1 LSLPI
6 RSLLLPLALVVVSV
20 SALVSARPA
29 DAATCWQR
37 VLSDW
42 KDGRIDGTYSS
53 SCLRAAIVN
62 MPEDLKIYGDAV
74 DDITRLLN
82 SQASRLAAKQAAPST
97 RRATP
102 TTTRTSTSTTTT
114 TKTSR
119 PAASSG
125 ARSLEGR
132 KHKRTAPAQARR
144 VAAAPEQDVSA
155 GGFPYR
161 TLLLILAAASAVSVL
176 GLASVRG
183 LRG

>member
-1 LSLPI
+1 MSLPI

-20 SALVSARPA
+20 SALASARPA

-42 KDGRIDGTYSS
+42 RDGRLDGTYSP

-82 SQASRLAAKQAAPST
+82 SQASRLAAKQGAPST
-97 RRATP
+97 RTTTP
-102 TTTRTSTSTTTT
+102 TTTTA
-114 TKTSR
+114 TKPSR

-144 VAAAPEQDVSA
+144 VAAAPEQDASA

-176 GLASVRG
+176 GLVSVRG
-183 LRG
+183 LRR

>member
-1 LSLPI
+1 LPVGGIALSLPI

-20 SALVSARPA
+20 SALASARPV

-42 KDGRIDGTYSS
+42 KDGRLDGTYSP

-74 DDITRLLN
+74 DDITQLLN
-82 SQASRLAAKQAAPST
+82 SQASRVAARQST
-97 RRATP
+97 KPAG
-102 TTTRTSTSTTTT
+102 
-114 TKTSR
+114 SR
-119 PAASSG
+119 G

-132 KHKRTAPAQARR
+132 KNKRTSPTRVRR
-144 VAAAPEQDVSA
+144 VAAAPDQNASA
-155 GGFPYR
+155 GGFPFR

-176 GLASVRG
+176 GVASVRG
-183 LRG
+183 LRR